1 MAVMYGIIQL
11 VLVLW
16 IRIRVVKYDVSLS
29 MMVLMII

>member
-11 VLVLW
+11 VLGLW
-16 IRIRVVKYDVSLS
+16 ISIRVVKYDVSLS